1 MKHPTLLLLLA
12 LPLAIL
18 PGCASWQQAINGYES
33 AALVSARA
41 VNDNLVAVEVTAL
54 CATPYS
60 AVLRHPELWE
70 VLPKLCA
77 AGSRENTPSTLLTL
91 GAK

>member
-12 LPLAIL
+12 LTLASF

-33 AALVSARA
+33 AGMVSARA
-41 VNDNLVAVEVTAL
+41 FNDNLIATEITAL

-60 AVLRHPELWE
+60 AVLRHPEIWDA
-70 VLPKLCA
+70 LPKLCA
-77 AGSRENTPSTLLTL
+77 SGARENTPLTLLTL
-91 GAK
+91 GVK

>member
-1 MKHPTLLLLLA
+1 MKKLSLLLLCA
-12 LPLAIL
+12 LAILL
-18 PGCASWQQAINGYES
+18 PGCASWQQAINGYE
-33 AALVSARA
+33 AAGLVSARA
-41 VNDNLVAVEVTAL
+41 VNDNLVTVEITAL

-77 AGSRENTPSTLLTL
+77 AGARENTPSTLLSL
-91 GAK
+91 GGK